1 MPITQQRL
9 VDVLSLAREIIAV
22 YEGGEREAREAL
34 EAFDAGELAGEE
46 VIDLFRAYAVRQSAA
61 LGPLL
66 VRLER
71 EEMRVA
77 ATRRR
82 NERERDWRRLREARP
97 EACKPEP
104 DDNAALRLAALA
116 SAEED
121 AIARA
126 INELNNRTEAAN
138 GRDGD

>member
-9 VDVLSLAREIIAV
+9 VDILSLTREIIAV

-34 EAFDAGELAGEE
+34 EQYDDGGLAGEE

-77 ATRRR
+77 QTRRR

-97 EACKPEP
+97 GACEAEP
-104 DDNAALRLAALA
+104 DDNEALRHAALD

-126 INELNNRTEAAN
+126 INELNEAAE
-138 GRDGD
+138 RQK